1 MLSDAMTL
9 VLAWKTVEGITVIAD
24 TRFGGG
30 QTVSEAG
37 PKIFSVPIT
46 LNKWRDGCVETEKR
60 RLPHM
65 GFAFA
70 GNTFAGQTAHSLA
83 TTCLGNLV
91 TYEFDDGPTVTE
103 VADFYGRCSKLVV
116 EERRR
121 WIATDA
127 HCFEFMVFGRSE
139 PRGQDQ
145 AFVGEVY
152 VDAEG
157 KAGCK
162 IEEIDFSIYGL
173 YLLGDGEAKVREIV
187 EAARGAPTVIRPGE
201 LLQQLIDDS
210 NFPTIKGN
218 QQLAVVTSSGVE
230 IRPVMRVTLEAVAPE
245 MEQFGQQEI
254 EYQIMGFELGS
265 VGQVGRY
272 SPTATHA
279 VLR

>member
-1 MLSDAMTL
+1 MTL

-46 LNKWRDGCVETEKR
+46 LNKWRDGYVETEKR

-91 TYEFDDGPTVTE
+91 TDEFDDGPTVAD

-121 WIATDA
+121 WFATDA
-127 HCFEFMVFGRSE
+127 HCFEFLVFGRSE
-139 PRGQDQ
+139 LQARDQ

-157 KAGCK
+157 KAACK

-187 EAARGAPTVIRPGE
+187 EAARGTPTVIRPGE
-201 LLQQLIDDS
+201 LLQQLIDDPD
-210 NFPTIKGN
+210 FPTIKGN
-218 QQLAVVTSSGVE
+218 QQFAVATCSGVE
-230 IRPVMRVTLEAVAPE
+230 IRPVMRVMLEAVGTE
-245 MEQFGQQEI
+245 MEQFGIEGMQQKI
-254 EYQIMGFELGS
+254 EYQVMGFELGS

-279 VLR
+279 VPR